1 MRLSPED
8 LTAWVALFEWALD
21 VEQLLESGENEQE
34 VV

>member
-8 LTAWVALFEWALD
+8 LAAWVALFKWALE
-21 VEQLLESGENEQE
+21 VEESLESGENEQE